1 MFCVVFSLQ
10 YNFLTNI
17 LLLWGF
23 GSGKDVSPF
32 ALYLARFNSDCYKM
46 FLFSFYTFQF
56 FWQMASLSGVTFD
69 NYIFERLNM
78 ILLLEIIPEPFGA
91 EQPRRLGHTPFG
103 IQENVTKRYC
113 CVLAKPFSLQNIFI
127 EKLSPVQ
134 HSCHVIST
142 FQLNGQGL
150 WE

>member
-23 GSGKDVSPF
+23 GSGKDVSTF
-32 ALYLARFNSDCYKM
+32 ALYLARFHLDCYKM

-78 ILLLEIIPEPFGA
+78 ILLLEIIPELPW
-91 EQPRRLGHTPFG
+91 RLGHTNSPFG

>member
-1 MFCVVFSLQ
+1 
-10 YNFLTNI
+10 
-17 LLLWGF
+17 
-23 GSGKDVSPF
+23 
-32 ALYLARFNSDCYKM
+32 
-46 FLFSFYTFQF
+46 
-56 FWQMASLSGVTFD
+56 MASLSGVTFD

-78 ILLLEIIPEPFGA
+78 ILLLEIIPEPSGA

-134 HSCHVIST
+134 HSCHGIST